1 MFTKS
6 MLTELL
12 LRNRGYSDE
21 FMSDLDSYVP
31 NETFLDVER
40 MCERLKAIHDAGRE
54 ITFIPDFDMDGIMS
68 GTVGFAG
75 LAELGFRVNLFV
87 PNPGEGYGFGRDTI
101 ARLVREY
108 PNTSAIMSGDVGI
121 TCFDGVRAAREM
133 GLEFL
138 LTDHHV
144 PDRVRSMSG
153 ELGDDRL
160 PDATVVVDPMRT
172 DDPFSDP
179 HICGA
184 SVVQQVLQT
193 YANMYC
199 GRQEQERIRRLRVFA
214 GLGAISDSMPLR
226 HANRH
231 LVRDAVSIARLVY
244 NNRST
249 YVVDNLDGSPMY
261 KCAFRGLY
269 SVLLCLR
276 EAKKFESVED
286 IDEMLFGFYVSPMF
300 NAAKRMNANMTRVFG
315 VFFGANPD
323 EDVKYMY
330 DLNESRKAAVQ
341 DYLARLR
348 EREQPYAPYIY
359 LSDAP
364 EGILGLLATR
374 MMDRSVGPC
383 LVVREKEGGGFKGSG
398 RSPEWYPFLT
408 RTLGTRC
415 VFASGHEGAFGVG
428 MRDERDLIDT
438 FELLRADAES
448 QRGSVDMSVYRPKA
462 DFVIADDG
470 SGDTII
476 DVVSFMEFMSDM
488 DELRPFGVGFP
499 EPSVMLRFRPGDGE
513 WRTMGSMNQHLKI
526 SLPHG
531 FDVICWNQGDRLSLA
546 RTSDELRVWGKL
558 SVNRYKDSVTV
569 QFTGAME

>member
-31 NETFLDVER
+31 NETFLDAGK
-40 MCERLKAIHDAGRE
+40 MCERLKAIHDEGRE

-87 PNPGEGYGFGRDTI
+87 PNPADGYGFGRETI
-101 ARLVREY
+101 ERLVREY

-121 TCFDGVRAAREM
+121 TCFEGVRAAREM

-144 PDRVRSMSG
+144 PDRVRLASG
-153 ELGDDRL
+153 EAGPDRL
-160 PDATVVVDPMRT
+160 PGATVVVDPMRS

-184 SVVQQVLQT
+184 SVVQQILQM
-193 YANMYC
+193 YANTYC

-214 GLGAISDSMPLR
+214 GFGAISDSMPLR

-261 KCAFRGLY
+261 KRAFRGLY
-269 SVLLCLR
+269 AVLLCLR
-276 EAKKFESVED
+276 EAEKFKSVDD
-286 IDEMLFGFYVSPMF
+286 IDEMLFGFYVNPMF
-300 NAAKRMNANMTRVFG
+300 NAAKRMNASMTRVFG
-315 VFFGANPD
+315 VFFGASPD
-323 EDVKYMY
+323 DDVKYVY

-374 MMDRSVGPC
+374 MMDHSVGPC
-383 LVVREKEGGGFKGSG
+383 LVVREKDGGGFKGSG

-415 VFASGHEGAFGVG
+415 VFAAGHEGAFGVG
-428 MRDERDLIDT
+428 MRHERDLVET
-438 FELLRADAES
+438 FELLRADAEAT
-448 QRGSVDMSVYRPKA
+448 RGSVDMSVYRPKA

-476 DVVSFMEFMSDM
+476 DVVSFMEFMTDM

-499 EPSVMLRFRPGDGE
+499 EPSVMLRFHPGDGE

-558 SVNRYKDSVTV
+558 SVNRYRDSVTV